1 MKEES
6 QHKKGMN
13 HLAEEERQE
22 RKQRRRD
29 RYRKI
34 SAIVKLCL
42 LLLIVIGIP
51 AYIFFFHHDFIEQ
64 FSSIQDVEA
73 FLAQYRHQSILIYLG
88 LQILQIIIC
97 IIPGQALQ
105 FAAGY
110 LFHFWLG
117 FLLTMAGAFVGTV
130 LTYYIAKVL
139 GHDAMHMIFGEE
151 KINNMLGR
159 INSKRGVAIVSLIY
173 LIPGVPK
180 DLCTYA
186 AGLSEMK
193 IKPFLLLSMI
203 GRAPGMI
210 GSLLVGQQVQVGGY
224 TSAAI
229 IGGIAVVL
237 CALGIIF
244 RRQITDFTD
253 RIYGKLQKML

>member
-1 MKEES
+1 MNNEVRNIETKE
-6 QHKKGMN
+6 QKK
-13 HLAEEERQE
+13 A
-22 RKQRRRD
+22 RRRTL
-29 RYRKI
+29 YRKI

-42 LLLIVIGIP
+42 LIILVLGVP
-51 AYIFFFHHDFIEQ
+51 AYIFFFHHDFLEQ
-64 FSSIQDVEA
+64 FSSIQDVES
-73 FLAQYRHQSILIYLG
+73 FFAQYRHQSILIYLALQV
-88 LQILQIIIC
+88 LQIVIC

-117 FLLTMAGAFVGTV
+117 FLLTMAGAFAGTV
-130 LTYYIAKVL
+130 LTYYLAKIL

-151 KINNMLGR
+151 KITNMLSR
-159 INSKRGVAIVSLIY
+159 INSKRGVAIVFLIY

-210 GSLLVGQQVQVGGY
+210 GSLLVGQQIQMGGY

>member
-1 MKEES
+1 M
-6 QHKKGMN
+6 HHDGAD
-13 HLAEEERQE
+13 AETRAEQKARH
-22 RKQRRRD
+22 RAL
-29 RYRKI
+29 YRKI

-42 LLLIVIGIP
+42 LLVLVIGIP
-51 AYIFFFHHDFIEQ
+51 SYIFFFHHDLLDR
-64 FSSIQDVEA
+64 FSSIHAIEA
-73 FLAQYRHQSILIYLG
+73 FFLQYRSQSILIYLG
-88 LQILQIIIC
+88 LQILQLVIC

-117 FLLTMAGAFVGTV
+117 FLLTMIGAFLGTI
-130 LTYYIAKVL
+130 LTYYLAKIL

-151 KINNMLGR
+151 KITNMLSR
-159 INSKRGVAIVSLIY
+159 INSKRGVSIVFLIY
-173 LIPGVPK
+173 LIPGIPK

-193 IKPFLLLSMI
+193 LKPFLLLSMI

-210 GSLLVGQQVQVGGY
+210 GSLLVGQQVQMGGY
-224 TSAAI
+224 TSAAV
-229 IGGIAVVL
+229 IGGIALVL
-237 CALGIIF
+237 CVLGLIF
-244 RRQITDFTD
+244 RRQLTDITD